1 MGIQLGTHFQFSG
14 TQLLTQARA
23 YNTPIMS
30 KNNISVLVILYKA
43 KLNKKG
49 LAPLCLRIS
58 YSQQRKNIATGY
70 SIAPE
75 KWDTAKSRVKGKSE
89 EAQQINEYIQQ
100 SQSRLIT
107 IYNDMLKQGDI
118 NLDKLIEKFFG
129 RDINPMTLLELIQY
143 HNNDFHK
150 RIGIDYTFSTFEKYD
165 ILRKKMELF
174 IPHQFGKKDIR
185 LQDINHVFASD
196 FDFYLK
202 DNDKNQHN
210 TVVKYI
216 INLKKIFNLAVRNNW
231 IVKNPLSN
239 FRASYKD
246 VDRIYL
252 TLPELQAIEKKNFKM
267 PRLAIVKDLFLFQC
281 YTGLAYSDMA
291 LLTAK
296 DVSAGIDG
304 NKWII
309 IRRKKTDIRSAIPLL
324 PKALDIISKYTSEDN
339 PHLLPCYAIQKF
351 NSYLGE
357 IADLCEIKKN
367 LTSHVGRRTFATTVA
382 LANGV
387 SIETISKILG
397 HSSTKITHQYAV
409 VTDMRISDE
418 MNLLKSKL

>member
-1 MGIQLGTHFQFSG
+1 
-14 TQLLTQARA
+14 
-23 YNTPIMS
+23 
-30 KNNISVLVILYKA
+30 
-43 KLNKKG
+43 
-49 LAPLCLRIS
+49 
-58 YSQQRKNIATGY
+58 
-70 SIAPE
+70 
-75 KWDTAKSRVKGKSE
+75 
-89 EAQQINEYIQQ
+89 
-100 SQSRLIT
+100 
-107 IYNDMLKQGDI
+107 MLKEGEI
-118 NLDKLIEKFFG
+118 NLDRLVDKFFG
-129 RDINPMTLLELIQY
+129 RDLVPMTLLELIQY
-143 HNNDFHK
+143 HNDDFNK

-174 IPHQFGKKDIR
+174 IPHQYGKKDIR

-216 INLKKIFNLAVRNNW
+216 INLKKIFNLAVKNNW

-252 TLPELQAIEKKNFKM
+252 TLPELQAIENKNFKM

-296 DVSAGIDG
+296 DVSSGIDG

-324 PKALDIISKYTSEDN
+324 PKALEILNKYFSEDN
-339 PHLLPCYAIQKF
+339 PQLLPCYAIQKF

-357 IADLCEIKKN
+357 IADLCEINKN
-367 LTSHVGRRTFATTVA
+367 LTSHVGRRTFATTIA

-387 SIETISKILG
+387 SLETISRILG

-409 VTDMRISDE
+409 VTDMKISDE
-418 MNLLKSKL
+418 MRMLKTKL